1 VQAQS
6 QSVDRKVQMRDAQIT
21 RYVGDVHVHTRKT
34 GARELDVAYDATR
47 PLPTYMATESRACGG
62 WQYKER
68 VRWAMLALAVH
79 GGVAHKHIGAILQL
93 AVHRF
98 GICDLDRYAC
108 SRRWCCRLL

>member
-1 VQAQS
+1 
-6 QSVDRKVQMRDAQIT
+6 MRDAQIT

-79 GGVAHKHIGAILQL
+79 GGRRAQAHRRNL
-93 AVHRF
+93 AARCASLWH
-98 GICDLDRYAC
+98 L
-108 SRRWCCRLL
+108 